1 MSAFNKLMEE
11 FSAAT
16 GVDTVVDGERSCTLE
31 VDGILVTLQY
41 LEDADEVVLFAPVW
55 QPEAEGAL
63 PSSATMRA
71 ALELGYDGKETGG
84 AHIGLFENSLVLS
97 IHLPMA
103 EAVERAD
110 FSKIAK
116 LNSFSDSGAILK
128 AIDQL
133 RNTANPIADVSKYK
147 GGVIDT
153 VDYNAYRKIVE
164 AMAVLKAGPAAQ
176 ARIRNAMHSMACR
189 HAAVILDR
197 LREEADAD
205 NLYPDRNVREIRAW
219 LFDEERRALD
229 EVWEIFQPHDRAP
242 DPIDTDD
249 IDYRDSFNS
258 TEVDFDAMFQ
268 AHIDA
273 KLKEAGL
280 L

>member
-31 VDGILVTLQY
+31 ADGILVTLQY

-55 QPEAEGAL
+55 QPEAEGAQ

-84 AHIGLFENSLVLS
+84 AHIGLFENSIVLS
-97 IHLPMA
+97 IHLPM
-103 EAVERAD
+103 
-110 FSKIAK
+110 
-116 LNSFSDSGAILK
+116 
-128 AIDQL
+128 
-133 RNTANPIADVSKYK
+133 
-147 GGVIDT
+147 
-153 VDYNAYRKIVE
+153 
-164 AMAVLKAGPAAQ
+164 AAQ

-242 DPIDTDD
+242 DSIDTDD